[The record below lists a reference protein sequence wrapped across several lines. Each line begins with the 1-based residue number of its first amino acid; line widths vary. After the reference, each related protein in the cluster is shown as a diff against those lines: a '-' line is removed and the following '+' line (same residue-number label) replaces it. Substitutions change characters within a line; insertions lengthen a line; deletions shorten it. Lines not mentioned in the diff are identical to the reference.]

1 MTIDKRKLTTQILVG
16 MTAGICAGVAVNLL
30 GKPAWAEAWLVDGL
44 FDMGGKIFLRLLT
57 VLVVPLVFVSLVCGA
72 AALDDIRKV
81 GRIGAKTL
89 ALYLLTTAVAI
100 TLAIIAALVV
110 QPGAGFP
117 IDGAREFSAPQ
128 LPSLKDT
135 LIGIFPSNIARE
147 MADGNMLPI
156 IVFAVLLG
164 LSIVAAGEHG
174 KPVAKL
180 FGHLNEVMMKL
191 VFIVMLAAP
200 YGVFCL
206 VGRTFAD
213 LGWGALLPL
222 LKYFGLVLV
231 MLLVHGLGV
240 YSALLLSLARLG
252 PLQFFRNA
260 TAVHLFAFSTASSS
274 ATLPVTMDAAQRRMG
289 IGRSIASFV
298 LPLGATINMDGTA
311 IMQGVATVFIAQA
324 YHIDIG
330 ISGYL
335 TVILTATLAS
345 IGTAGV
351 PGVGLVLLTMV
362 LRQVG
367 LPVEGI
373 ALVIGIDRIL
383 DMVRTAV
390 NVTGDLVVGTI
401 VARSEGQLDEDT
413 FRAVNSPAG

>member
-1 MTIDKRKLTTQILVG
+1 MTIDKRKLTTHILVG
-16 MTAGICAGVAVNLL
+16 MVAGIGVGLAINLL
-30 GKPAWAEAWLVDGL
+30 GKPAWADRWLVSGA
-44 FDMGGKIFLRLLT
+44 FEIGGKIFLRLLT

-72 AALDDIRKV
+72 SALDDVRKV
-81 GRIGAKTL
+81 GRVGLKTFG
-89 ALYLLTTAVAI
+89 LYMLTTVMAI
-100 TLAIIAALVV
+100 TLAILAAVV
-110 QPGAGFP
+110 VRPGAGFP
-117 IDGAREFSAPQ
+117 TGRTQAFAAPE

-135 LIGIFPSNIARE
+135 VIAVFPANLVKE
-147 MADGNMLPI
+147 MAEGNMLPI
-156 IVFAVLLG
+156 IVFAILFG

-180 FGHLNEVMMKL
+180 FVSLNEVMMKL

-206 VGRTFAD
+206 VGRTFAH

-222 LKYFGLVLV
+222 LTYFALVLGV
-231 MLLVHGLGV
+231 LLVHGLGV
-240 YSALLLSLARLG
+240 YATLVLVLARLG
-252 PLQFFRNA
+252 PRQFFRNA
-260 TAVHLFAFSTASSS
+260 AAVNLFAFSTASSN
-274 ATLPVTMDAAQRRMG
+274 ATLPITMETAERRMG
-289 IGRSIASFV
+289 INRSIASFV

-330 ISGYL
+330 LSGYL
-335 TVILTATLAS
+335 VVILTATMAS

-367 LPVEGI
+367 LPIEGI
-373 ALVIGIDRIL
+373 ALIIGIDRIL
-383 DMVRTAV
+383 DMARTMV

-401 VARSEGQLDEDT
+401 VARSEGQLDLDT
-413 FRAVNSPAG
+413 FNARNPPAA

>member
-1 MTIDKRKLTTQILVG
+1 MTIDKRKLTIRILVG
-16 MTAGICAGVAVNLL
+16 MAAGIGTGIAINLL
-30 GKPAWAEAWLVDGL
+30 GKPIWVDRWIV
-44 FDMGGKIFLRLLT
+44 GGAFEIGGRIFLRLLT

-72 AALDDIRKV
+72 SALDDIRKV
-81 GRIGAKTL
+81 GRVGLKTFGLYIG
-89 ALYLLTTAVAI
+89 TTVMAV
-100 TLAIIAALVV
+100 TLAILAAVV
-110 QPGAGFP
+110 VRPGAGFP
-117 IDGAREFSAPQ
+117 THGTQSFAAPN
-128 LPSLKDT
+128 LPSLKET
-135 LIGIFPSNIARE
+135 LIAVFPANLVKE
-147 MADGNMLPI
+147 MAEGNMLPL
-156 IVFAVLLG
+156 IVFAILFG

-180 FGHLNEVMMKL
+180 FVSLNEVMMKL

-222 LKYFGLVLV
+222 LKYFALVLGV
-231 MLLVHGLGV
+231 LLVHGLGV
-240 YSALLLSLARLG
+240 YSALVLLLARLG
-252 PLQFFRNA
+252 PRQFFRNA
-260 TAVHLFAFSTASSS
+260 AAVNAFAFSTASSN
-274 ATLPVTMDAAQRRMG
+274 ATLPVTMDAAERRMG
-289 IGRSIASFV
+289 ISRSIASFV

-330 ISGYL
+330 LSGYL
-335 TVILTATLAS
+335 MVILTATMAS

-351 PGVGLVLLTMV
+351 PGVGLVMLTMV

-373 ALVIGIDRIL
+373 ALIIGIDRIL
-383 DMVRTAV
+383 DMARTMV
-390 NVTGDLVVGTI
+390 NVTGDLVVGVI
-401 VARSEGQLDEDT
+401 VARSEGQLDRDT
-413 FRAVNSPAG
+413 FNARNPPLG

>member
-1 MTIDKRKLTTQILVG
+1 MTIDKRKLTIQILFG
-16 MTAGICAGVAVNLL
+16 MTAGIGAGVVINLL

-44 FDMGGKIFLRLLT
+44 FEIGGKIFLRLLT

-81 GRIGAKTL
+81 GRVGAKTL
-89 ALYLLTTAVAI
+89 GLYLLTTAVAI
-100 TLAIIAALVV
+100 TLAIVAALLV

-117 IDGAREFSAPQ
+117 THGTGNFAAPE
-128 LPSLKDT
+128 LPSFKDT

-147 MADGNMLPI
+147 MAEGNMLPI

-191 VFIVMLAAP
+191 VFIVMLVAP

-231 MLLVHGLGV
+231 MLLVHGIGV
-240 YSALLLSLARLG
+240 YSALVFLLARLG
-252 PLQFFRNA
+252 PRQFFRNA
-260 TAVHLFAFSTASSS
+260 AAVHLFAFSTASSS
-274 ATLPVTMDAAQRRMG
+274 ATLPVTMETAQRRMG

-345 IGTAGV
+345 IGAAGV

-373 ALVIGIDRIL
+373 ALIIGIDRVL

-401 VARSEGQLDEDT
+401 VARSEGQLDEET
-413 FRAVNSPAG
+413 FRATSPPAG

>member
-1 MTIDKRKLTTQILVG
+1 MTIDKRKLTIQILLG
-16 MTAGICAGVAVNLL
+16 MAAGICAGVVINLL
-30 GKPAWAEAWLVDGL
+30 GKPAWAQAWLVDGA
-44 FDMGGKIFLRLLT
+44 FEVGGKIFLRLLT

-81 GRIGAKTL
+81 GRVGAKTFG
-89 ALYLLTTAVAI
+89 LYLLTTVVAI
-100 TLAIIAALVV
+100 ALAIAAALIV

-117 IDGAREFSAPQ
+117 TNGVRDFAAPE
-128 LPSLKDT
+128 LPAFKDT
-135 LIGIFPSNIARE
+135 LINIFPSNIAKE

-156 IVFAVLLG
+156 IVFAVLFG

-180 FGHLNEVMMKL
+180 FGHLNEVLMKL

-213 LGWGALLPL
+213 IGWGALLPL
-222 LKYFGLVLV
+222 LRYFGLVLV

-240 YSALLLSLARLG
+240 YAAMVLLLARLG

-260 TAVHLFAFSTASSS
+260 AAVHLFAFSTASSS
-274 ATLPVTMDAAQRRMG
+274 ATLPVTMDAAQTRMG

-324 YHIDIG
+324 YRIDIG
-330 ISGYL
+330 LSGYL

-401 VARSEGQLDEDT
+401 VARSEGQLDEDV
-413 FRAVNSPAG
+413 FRATNSPAG